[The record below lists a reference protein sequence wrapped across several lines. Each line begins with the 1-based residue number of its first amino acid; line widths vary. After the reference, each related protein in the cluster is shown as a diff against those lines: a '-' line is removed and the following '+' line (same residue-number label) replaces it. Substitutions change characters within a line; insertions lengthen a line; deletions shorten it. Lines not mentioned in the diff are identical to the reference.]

1 MLLLACR
8 CCGPPHVLPAIR
20 QQHPHAGTAPHLLAA
35 ALAARAPPC
44 QPHKTPCS
52 WCTPSGL
59 RRRAAADGHDG
70 FRTRIGPS
78 REQEHGWPGGRM
90 QAAGAKP
97 NPWLGLTHDEAR
109 AVQHCPHPAAT
120 AAAALDQL
128 LRVEAGW
135 GDLRAGRHRR
145 SGKRAAW
152 AAAAARRR
160 RRRRGLASAGG
171 CLWCRRE
178 WVRSPSLLAGRRRSA
193 RRLCWCPEAGDAP
206 GGGCAH
212 CCRLHEL
219 SVSDTSEWR
228 KGGRARDAS
237 SHASAHAAPSARGG
251 SAALASPTG
260 QAAAAHSA
268 PALAAPFI

>member
-1 MLLLACR
+1 MQERHRTCLPPRLQLALLLVSRVKHLVAGVPHQACAAGQR
-8 CCGPPHVLPAIR
+8 QTGMMALEPGLGPHGSR
-20 QQHPHAGTAPHLLAA
+20 SMGGQAGA
-35 ALAARAPPC
+35 C
-44 QPHKTPCS
+44 K
-52 WCTPSGL
+52 
-59 RRRAAADGHDG
+59 
-70 FRTRIGPS
+70 
-78 REQEHGWPGGRM
+78 
-90 QAAGAKP
+90 AAGAKP

-212 CCRLHEL
+212 CCTLHEL

-260 QAAAAHSA
+260 RAAAAHSA
-268 PALAAPFI
+268 PALAASFS